1 MKTNTTPAKFVFCG
15 ALMMVSFMLATG
27 NPVNAQTFMWAK
39 QIGGAV
45 KQETSSSIAKD
56 ASGNTYVAG
65 LFYNTSINIGG
76 ITLTKSD
83 ASYPDIFVAKYN
95 ASGVAQWAKRAGG
108 SSTESSPLVTV
119 DASGNVFLSGFTS
132 STSMTVDATALAAS
146 YGGGDIFLAKLNTS
160 GVVQWV
166 KRAGGNGGDMAASIK
181 TDTNGNIYAFGTY
194 RGTNIAFGTT
204 VLTNGHNG
212 QDELFLVKYN
222 TSGIAVWAVSGAGTN
237 VSTPIASSTGLEVAR
252 CLDIDAS
259 NNIYIGGHFGVAK
272 LAFQSAVANN
282 SGLEGTYDIFM
293 AKFND
298 AGSLQWLKKEG
309 SNGSEYL
316 SGLATD
322 NLGRIDINASYCNI
336 YSAYTF
342 TIGST
347 TLSSSMGI
355 SNTFLAQ
362 YTSAG
367 AINWLIPGRTQSES
381 FLRTDSI
388 GNIYITGR
396 YGNPCNDVVTASTE
410 MAIFRYTSS
419 GAASWIKKCSGS
431 SAGNNIK
438 DLIVTRQGNL
448 VMTGDLLSN
457 TMTFGSSTI
466 TKSDAVGSNID
477 FYIASM
483 HGLNLPVITASSSVN
498 IFTGQ
503 TATLNATSAT
513 SYTWSNGATSAS
525 ISAGAGT
532 YTVITNDGTS
542 NSASSCPV
550 TVTSSAI
557 PTITASGPTSF
568 CAGGSVILTVNSTGT
583 SYLWSNGATS
593 QTITASA
600 SGNYSVTITYANGS
614 SVTTAATTVTS
625 NPYPVLPSITGNT
638 NVCNGSTTQLSNAT
652 TGGVWAS
659 FNTSV
664 ATISASG
671 LVTGVAEGLAQIQY
685 IVTSSAGCASTVAK
699 TITTMSTYN
708 ASTNS
713 SFTYSGGS
721 TGYDGV
727 CLGPNATRALLF
739 KVALNN
745 PVAGYYPKL
754 SSVSVRRNSVAGS
767 QDYNNHDSICIYY
780 SSDPNATDLSVI
792 NNTANMLGNAFADLT
807 LIGSNFSITMNNGGL
822 CVSPGNHYIYIVAYE
837 AANSSGQ
844 GFDAWSGNTLAGSPA
859 PSTNSTIEYKLQTF
873 NYGCASG
880 GGTQYSFGGFGAA
893 QTCNRRISSTCAST
907 SRLAGNLNN
916 DGTQLDGTAYT
927 PQLELSCYPN
937 PFNDKTTFRFSTEE
951 SGATRLLITDM
962 TGRLVKEVYSGYLS
976 AGLEQELEFDGSLLP
991 AGMYFYSLS
1000 CGAKTRTGK
1009 MINTK

>member
-39 QIGGAV
+39 QIGGAL
-45 KQETSSSIAKD
+45 KQETSSSITKD

-132 STSMTVDATALAAS
+132 STSMTVNTTSLAAA
-146 YGGGDIFLAKLNTS
+146 YGGGDIFIAKLNTS

-166 KRAGGNGGDMAASIK
+166 KRAGGNGGDIAVSIK
-181 TDTNGNIYAFGTY
+181 TDTTGNIYAFGTY
-194 RGTNIAFGTT
+194 RGANIAFGTT

-222 TSGIAVWAVSGAGTN
+222 TSGTALWAVSGTGTN
-237 VSTPIASSTGLEVAR
+237 VSTPIASSTCLEVAR
-252 CLDIDAS
+252 CMDIDAS

-336 YSAYTF
+336 YNAYTF
-342 TIGST
+342 SIGST

-367 AINWLIPGRTQSES
+367 AINWVIPGRTQSES

-483 HGLNLPVITASSSVN
+483 HGLNMPEIAASPSVN

-503 TATLNATSAT
+503 TATLSATSAT
-513 SYTWSNGATSAS
+513 SYIWSNGATTAS

-532 YTVITNDGTS
+532 YTVITNDGIS

-550 TVTSSAI
+550 TVVSSAL
-557 PTITASGPTSF
+557 PTILASGPTSF
-568 CAGGSVILTVNSTGT
+568 CAGGSVMLTASSGGT
-583 SYLWSNGATS
+583 SYLWSNGATT
-593 QTITASA
+593 QVITASA
-600 SGNYSVTITYANGS
+600 SGSYTVTVTYANGS
-614 SVTTAATTVTS
+614 SATSAATTVTA
-625 NPYPVLPSITGNT
+625 NPYPVLAAITGNK
-638 NVCNGSTTQLSNAT
+638 NVCEGSTTQLSNSTA
-652 TGGVWAS
+652 GGVWTS
-659 FNTSV
+659 FNTTL
-664 ATISASG
+664 ATISSTG
-671 LVTGVAEGLAQIQY
+671 LVTGVAAGPMQVQY
-685 IVTSSAGCASTVAK
+685 TVTSTAGCVSAVG
-699 TITTMSTYN
+699 TTMNVMSTYN
-708 ASTNS
+708 STSQS
-713 SFTYSGGS
+713 SITSTGGS
-721 TGYDGV
+721 SGYNGV
-727 CLGPNATRALLF
+727 CLGPNATRAVMF
-739 KVALNN
+739 KITLDN
-745 PVAGYYPKL
+745 PVSGYYPKL
-754 SSVSVRRNSVAGS
+754 SSVTVRRNSVNTN
-767 QDYNNHDSICIYY
+767 QNYDNHDSICVYY
-780 SSDPNATDLSVI
+780 SSNPSATDVSVV
-792 NNTANMLGNAFADLT
+792 NNSSNLLGNAFANPS
-807 LIGSNFSITMNNGGL
+807 LIGIDFSISLNNGGL
-822 CVSPGNHYIYIVAYE
+822 CLSPGTHYLYVVAFE

-844 GFDAWSGNTLAGSPA
+844 GFDAWNGNALAGSPA
-859 PSTNSTIEYKLQTF
+859 PSANTTLEYKLQTF
-873 NYGCASG
+873 NYGCTG
-880 GGTQYSFGGFGAA
+880 GAQYSFSSFGAA
-893 QTCNRRISSTCAST
+893 QTSNRRISSTCAST

-916 DGTQLDGTAYT
+916 EGTQLDGTAYT

-951 SGATRLLITDM
+951 SGSTRLLITDM